1 MLHQPPKSPEDLIL
15 FIHPGNFYFF
25 TIFRQMNIAISFKL
39 LITKYLFGISALLV
53 AGNYDLVDYGLRM
66 GQGQLKILVGSKK
79 VEKYLNDPAYPDS
92 LKQKLRLIKEIK
104 QFTVDELGFQ
114 PSPNYN
120 KLYDQKGKPMMY
132 VVTGSQKYSLTPM
145 VWKFPI
151 VGKVTYKGFF
161 TEEEAK
167 EESARIEKLG
177 FESRIRIVNAWS
189 TLGWFR
195 DPIMSSMLEE
205 SPGDIAEV
213 IIHELSHGTIFV
225 KNDVDLSEN
234 LANFVGEKGARIFL
248 EKKYGT
254 QSKEY
259 MDYVQNASDYEKFS
273 VHFIRSAKMLDSL
286 YATQTFKNLDS
297 TQKDQVKNSYIQ
309 SIVAGIDT
317 ISFFHPAYFTSK
329 YKSKLPN
336 NASFIVFRQY
346 NSMQD
351 VLEAEFKKEGEG
363 DLKKYVAFL
372 IRKYNK

>member
-1 MLHQPPKSPEDLIL
+1 
-15 FIHPGNFYFF
+15 
-25 TIFRQMNIAISFKL
+25 MNVVISLKF
-39 LITKYLFGISALLV
+39 LITKYLLGITALLV
-53 AGNYDLVDYGLRM
+53 AGNFDLVDYGLRM
-66 GQGQLKILVGSKK
+66 GQGQLKIVMGSKK
-79 VEKYLNDPAYPDS
+79 VEKYLADPQYPDS
-92 LKQKLRLIKEIK
+92 LKQKLRLIQEIK
-104 QFTVDELGFQ
+104 KFTVDELGFQ

-132 VVTGSQKYSLTPM
+132 VVTGSEKYSLTPM

-151 VGKVTYKGFF
+151 IGKVTYKGFF

-234 LANFVGEKGARIFL
+234 LANFIGDKGAHIFL
-248 EKKYGT
+248 IKKYGA

-259 MDYVQNASDYEKFS
+259 IDYVQTASDYEKFS
-273 VHFIRSAKMLDSL
+273 KHFIRSAKMLDSV
-286 YATQTFKNLDS
+286 YATEAFKNLDS
-297 TQKDQVKNSYIQ
+297 TQKDQVKNNYIQ
-309 SIVAGIDT
+309 SIVTAIDT
-317 ISFFHPAYFTSK
+317 ITFYHPARFTHK
-329 YKSKLPN
+329 YKEKLPN

-351 VLEAEFKKEGEG
+351 VFEAEFIQQGQG
-363 DLKKYVAFL
+363 DLKKYVAYL
-372 IRKYNK
+372 ISKYNK